1 VCEGQ
6 RALTK
11 LEARGSLAM
20 PSQAAAVQ
28 EGLAAD
34 VALLRTAAFVPH
46 VEDEMRLLGI
56 AGTALRAGVRPDLL
70 RLVTSRP
77 GVPVAGAL
85 LMAPQMARLRETLA
99 AVLATVLSL
108 DTFATRRIHD

>member
-1 VCEGQ
+1 M
-6 RALTK
+6 ALTK

-28 EGLAAD
+28 KRLATD
-34 VALLRTAAFVPH
+34 VALLRTAALVPH

-56 AGTALRAGVRPDLL
+56 AGAALRAGVRPDLL

-108 DTFATRRIHD
+108 DTFATRRND